1 MSTSGGPQDRQ
12 GHSQSLAHHHL
23 QRIWAQHSSLA
34 SPAAQTDQSRGHV
47 DRPSALLHCQRGPAE
62 FTEFTAVDN
71 NISAAT
77 CTPAQLDTSEEQPQ
91 VTPPTGALEPAR
103 EHHLTWAHAPRKILT
118 PPFSQDLQHPDL
130 VPGRRRELALSR
142 LRTPSLLQTYA
153 RLWSRLSA
161 RSWEERVCRDLDPGL
176 FKSGRM

>member
-1 MSTSGGPQDRQ
+1 MG
-12 GHSQSLAHHHL
+12 AN
-23 QRIWAQHSSLA
+23 A
-34 SPAAQTDQSRGHV
+34 SPRPDAAIGQLRFTFRSLFFPRQSTKHTLSHRQPRVKHTFRSIKYLAFCVGSSFS
-47 DRPSALLHCQRGPAE
+47 DP
-62 FTEFTAVDN
+62 
-71 NISAAT
+71 AT

-130 VPGRRRELALSR
+130 VPGRWRELALSR